1 MQMQRVIIIGGSSGI
16 GLATAK
22 LLAENGT
29 EVIIVG
35 RNRERLS
42 TALNHVGNSAKAEQA
57 DFTDMN
63 SL

>member
-16 GLATAK
+16 GLATAQ

-35 RNRERLS
+35 RNRERL
-42 TALNHVGNSAKAEQA
+42 TAAPE
-57 DFTDMN
+57 
-63 SL
+63 